1 MDARDKVGGRTALLL
16 VVRAAQEQCVRI
28 LIESGVDPDLK
39 VGSITPTIVLKEK
52 LPGLWLGGIV
62 VRY

>member
-1 MDARDKVGGRTALLL
+1 MDARDQVGGRTALLL
-16 VVRAAQEQCVRI
+16 AARAAQEQCVRS
-28 LIESGVDPDLK
+28 LIESGADPDLR
-39 VGSITPTIVLKEK
+39 VGSTTPRTVLKEK

>member
-28 LIESGVDPDLK
+28 HIESGVDSDLK